1 VISIIIPTYNERNNI
16 CRVIRKLSKAL
27 KGYEHEIIVV
37 DDNSPDGTAEKARE
51 MAKKYPVRVFQ
62 RKKRLG
68 LATAIVYGFRKARG
82 EILGVIDADMQHTP
96 ELARE
101 LVEAVRTN
109 HDLAI
114 ASRYVEGGKIVDWPF
129 YRKIISKAAIY
140 IARPFTDLKDPV
152 SGYFFLKKSV
162 IDGVRLE
169 AIGYKILLEILVKGK
184 YGSVV
189 EIPYTFQGRTEGR
202 SKLGLGTLF
211 DYMRL
216 IFMLYLYKMGLA
228 C

>member
-16 CRVIRKLSKAL
+16 ESVIEKLAKTL
-27 KGYEHEIIVV
+27 KNYSYEIIVV

-51 MAKKYPVRVFQ
+51 LAKKYPVRVFQ
-62 RKKRLG
+62 RHKRLG

-82 EILGVIDADMQHTP
+82 DILGVIDADMQHTP
-96 ELARE
+96 ELAKE

-114 ASRYVEGGKIVDWPF
+114 ASRYVEGGKIVDWPL
-129 YRKIISKAAIY
+129 YRKIISKVAIY
-140 IARPFTDLKDPV
+140 IARPFTNLKDPV
-152 SGYFFLKKSV
+152 SGYFFLKRSV
-162 IDGVRLE
+162 IEGVRLD
-169 AIGYKILLEILVKGK
+169 AIGYKILLEILVKGR

-189 EIPYTFQGRTEGR
+189 EIPYTFQGRTKGR

-216 IFMLYLYKMGLA
+216 IFRLYLHKIGLA